1 MFSAIIDRVAC
12 HRVWTLSLLLLATV
26 ACVKTTKYT
35 AVNLKAYERL
45 SARQMLERI
54 NSIKV
59 DEISANASIRV
70 IDLSKSKEGKV
81 EPYRPADGLIVLQ
94 RPEMIRLLVRI
105 PILKQNIADMV
116 SDGEKFSIAVY
127 YPDRYRQFLTGSNSS
142 SYEERFDAL
151 AEKDEQ
157 ARELSSFVRIRPQH
171 ITEALLV
178 RPVTIGE
185 GIQYFVADRLFE
197 EDEQVS
203 ETKKRRVVKTY
214 QVLHVLDRGRDGELH
229 LQREFWFDR
238 TSPALPLSRIIGY
251 DTSGSIASEIVYRD
265 YQHFEDGTYWPKN
278 VLVTR
283 ALDNYAMELTFHSI
297 NKGVQITSQTFRLEN
312 RENLPFKDLDA
323 PHLPPRASPDH

>member
-1 MFSAIIDRVAC
+1 MSSAITDRASRC
-12 HRVWTLSLLLLATV
+12 GVWTLLLLLTTV

-35 AVNLKAYERL
+35 PVHLKTYERL
-45 SARQMLERI
+45 SARQMFERI
-54 NSIKV
+54 NSIKI
-59 DEISANASIRV
+59 DEMSANTSVRV
-70 IDLSKSKEGKV
+70 IDLSKSREGKI

-151 AEKDEQ
+151 AEKNEQ
-157 ARELSSFVRIRPQH
+157 ARELSSFIKIRPQH

-178 RPVTIGE
+178 KPVALDGS
-185 GIQYFVADRLFE
+185 IQYFVADQLLE
-197 EDEQVS
+197 EDEEIS
-203 ETKKRRVVKTY
+203 ETKRRRIVKTY
-214 QVLHVLDRGRDGELH
+214 QVLHILDKGRDGELH

-238 TSPALPLSRIIGY
+238 TSPTLPLSRILIY
-251 DTSGSIASEIVYRD
+251 DASGAVASEIVYNN
-265 YQHFEDGTYWPKN
+265 YQYFEDGTYWPKN
-278 VLVTR
+278 VLLRR
-283 ALDNYAMELTFHSI
+283 ALDNYAIDLTFHNI
-297 NKGVQITSQTFRLEN
+297 NRGVQITSQTFRLEN